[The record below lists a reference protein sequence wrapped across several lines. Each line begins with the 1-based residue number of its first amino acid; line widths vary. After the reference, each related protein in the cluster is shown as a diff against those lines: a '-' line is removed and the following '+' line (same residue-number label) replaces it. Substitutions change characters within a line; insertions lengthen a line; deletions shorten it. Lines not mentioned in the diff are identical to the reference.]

1 MKRRLLLPVAAAVA
15 AMAALAP
22 VSAQGAWPDRQLRI
36 VVPFPPG
43 GGVDVLARL
52 VGSKLGPMLGQPVVV
67 DNKPGADT
75 QIGTA
80 AVAQA
85 PADGYTIGL
94 LTSGFTV
101 NKALYPNLPYDAA
114 KDFTPITG
122 LATSPFY
129 VVTWPE
135 HQAKDLPSLIRY
147 GKTNPGKLN
156 YSTSSAD
163 AFLAGELLKKLG
175 GIDSVH
181 VRYKGTPPSMM
192 AVMTGEVAYSFFTL
206 TGIKP
211 QVDSGKLRVVGVTAA
226 RRTTQMPQVPTVA
239 EQGMPGYEIVA
250 WFGFLGPAGMPA
262 DVTQKLNTAIQQI
275 LQMPDVRERID
286 ALGAT
291 PLKQTP
297 QEFNGFLQAE
307 FAKYGALVKENKLQL
322 D

>member
-1 MKRRLLLPVAAAVA
+1 MQRRTLFACAAVLT
-15 AMAALAP
+15 AALGPLPAR
-22 VSAQGAWPDRQLRI
+22 AAWPERPLRI
-36 VVPFPPG
+36 IVPFPPG

-52 VGSKLGPMLGQPVVV
+52 VGARLGPLLGQAVVV
-67 DNKPGADT
+67 DNRPGGDT

-85 PADGYTIGL
+85 PADGYTVGL
-94 LTSGFTV
+94 LTSGFSV

-114 KDFTPITG
+114 RDFTPISG

-129 VVTWPE
+129 VVAWPQHE
-135 HQAKDLPSLIRY
+135 AKDLPALLRW
-147 GKTNPGKLN
+147 GKANPGKLN

-163 AFLAGELLKKLG
+163 AFLAGELLKKMG

-206 TGIKP
+206 TGVKP
-211 QVDSGKLRVVGVTAA
+211 QVDQGKLRIIAVTSPQ
-226 RRTTQMPQVPTVA
+226 RTPQMPQVPTVA
-239 EQGMPGYEIVA
+239 EQGMPGYAIVG
-250 WFGFLGPAGMPA
+250 WFGFIGPAGLPEG
-262 DVTQKLNTAIQQI
+262 VTQKLNAAIQQI
-275 LQMPDVRERID
+275 VQMPDVRATID
-286 ALGAT
+286 SLGGT

-297 QEFNGFLQAE
+297 EEFNTFLQAE
-307 FAKYGALVKENKLQL
+307 FAKYGTLVKENRLQA

>member
-1 MKRRLLLPVAAAVA
+1 MQRRNLLACAAVLA
-15 AMAALAP
+15 AVLGPLPARA
-22 VSAQGAWPDRQLRI
+22 AWPERPLRI
-36 VVPFPPG
+36 IVPFPPG

-52 VGSKLGPMLGQPVVV
+52 VGAKLGPLLGQAVVV

-75 QIGTA
+75 QIGTG

-85 PADGYTIGL
+85 APDGYTIGL
-94 LTSGFTV
+94 LTSGFSV

-114 KDFTPITG
+114 KDFTPISG

-129 VVTWPE
+129 VVTWPQHE
-135 HQAKDLPSLIRY
+135 AKDLPALIRW
-147 GKTNPGKLN
+147 GKAHPGKLN

-211 QVDSGKLRVVGVTAA
+211 QVDNGKLRIVAVTSPQ
-226 RRTTQMPQVPTVA
+226 RTAQMPQVPTVA
-239 EQGMPGYEIVA
+239 EQGMPGYAIVG
-250 WFGFLGPAGMPA
+250 WFGFIGPAGMPPE
-262 DVTQKLNTAIQQI
+262 VTQKLNAAIQQI
-275 LQMPDVRERID
+275 VQMPDVRNTVD
-286 ALGAT
+286 SLGAT

-297 QEFNGFLQAE
+297 EEFNAFLQAE
-307 FAKYGALVKENKLQL
+307 FAKYGALVKENHLQV

>member
-1 MKRRLLLPVAAAVA
+1 MQRRTLLACAAVLAAA
-15 AMAALAP
+15 LGPPP
-22 VSAQGAWPDRQLRI
+22 VHAAWPERPLRI
-36 VVPFPPG
+36 IVPFPPG

-52 VGSKLGPMLGQPVVV
+52 VGAKLGPLLGQAVVV

-75 QIGTA
+75 QIGTG

-85 PADGYTIGL
+85 APDGYTIGL
-94 LTSGFTV
+94 LTSGFSV

-114 KDFTPITG
+114 KDFTPISG

-129 VVTWPE
+129 VVAWPQHE
-135 HQAKDLPSLIRY
+135 AKDLPALIRW
-147 GKTNPGKLN
+147 GKEHPGKLN

-211 QVDSGKLRVVGVTAA
+211 QVDSGKLRIVGVTSPQ
-226 RRTTQMPQVPTVA
+226 RTPQMPQVPTVA
-239 EQGMPGYEIVA
+239 EQGMPGYAIVG
-250 WFGFLGPAGMPA
+250 WFGFIGPAGMPEA
-262 DVTQKLNTAIQQI
+262 VTQKLNAAIQQI
-275 LQMPDVRERID
+275 IQMPDVRNTID
-286 ALGAT
+286 SLGAT

-297 QEFNGFLQAE
+297 EEFNAFLQAE
-307 FAKYGALVKENKLQL
+307 FAKYGTLVKENRLQV